1 MHSKQFWRAFV
12 ESGTSL
18 GAGDGVAGIP
28 VFRQLAYCN
37 CLLWKQRAPTQT
49 QIHIPVVLDGDSA
62 NREENS
68 KGLGWGRAG
77 RSQNCIR
84 PNGAM

>member
-1 MHSKQFWRAFV
+1 M

-37 CLLWKQRAPTQT
+37 CLLWKQRAPTRT
-49 QIHIPVVLDGDSA
+49 QVHIQVVLDGDSA
-62 NREENS
+62 TEKRTA
-68 KGLGWGRAG
+68 KDWGGGGLEGVRIA
-77 RSQNCIR
+77 
-84 PNGAM
+84 